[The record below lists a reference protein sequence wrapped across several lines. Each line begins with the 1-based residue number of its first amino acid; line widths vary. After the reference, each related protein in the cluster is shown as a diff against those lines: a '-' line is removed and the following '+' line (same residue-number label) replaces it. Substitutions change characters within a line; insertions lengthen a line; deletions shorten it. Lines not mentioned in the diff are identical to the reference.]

1 MSRAGAA
8 TRARVVESAM
18 ERMRRQGVGATSM
31 LDAIGDAGA
40 SRGSLYH
47 YFPGGRRP
55 LIEEATKL
63 AADEYTEAFGLLV
76 ELDAEQALPLV
87 VEYWRAKV
95 TESDFEAG
103 CAVAAAALGGSD
115 IASARCL
122 AGEAFGTWIGM
133 IEQVLAN
140 SGVPAERVRSVAT
153 LALSAI
159 EGAVVIGLA
168 QRSVEPMEQIAA
180 ELLELVR
187 AIRA

>member
-31 LDAIGDAGA
+31 LDAIADAGA

-47 YFPGGRRP
+47 YFPGGRAQ
-55 LIEEATKL
+55 LIEEATAL
-63 AADEYTEAFGLLV
+63 AVQEYTDAFSLIV

-87 VEYWRAKV
+87 VEYWRIKV
-95 TESDFEAG
+95 AESDFEAG

-115 IASARCL
+115 IAAARAK
-122 AGEAFGTWIGM
+122 AGEAFTSWIGM
-133 IEQVLAN
+133 IEQVLRN
-140 SGVPAERVRSVAT
+140 SGVPADRIPSVAT

-168 QRSVEPMEQIAA
+168 HRSVEPMEQIAV

-187 AIRA
+187 ALRA